1 MGIEMNRRSFVA
13 TTAATAALAA
23 TGVASANADEAAK
36 PAQSEVV
43 ETIDCDI
50 VVCGLGAAGFMSA
63 ITAAKAGSKV
73 VVLEKGEDITAC
85 RTFDELPEKAKS
97 YVEYLEKKVGVPI
110 SIVAVGPDRDQT
122 IMRGW

>member
-23 TGVASANADEAAK
+23 TGATCANAEEAAK
-36 PAQSEVV
+36 PAQGEVA

-63 ITAAKAGSKV
+63 ITAAKAGS
-73 VVLEKGEDITAC
+73 
-85 RTFDELPEKAKS
+85 
-97 YVEYLEKKVGVPI
+97 
-110 SIVAVGPDRDQT
+110 
-122 IMRGW
+122 